1 MGGVKKPTIKSMKK
15 KASAELTSQT
25 SDKEKFKPK
34 SKSSIPDSTHESKS
48 AHVLSL
54 WRAAWHGF
62 TSKTWHWPILS
73 PDLSQKPG
81 SSTLNCDVVIL
92 LLCFFVGL
100 ACRKCY
106 SMYVSG

>member
-48 AHVLSL
+48 IEFIQNMKYVSA
-54 WRAAWHGF
+54 F
-62 TSKTWHWPILS
+62 K
-73 PDLSQKPG
+73 LSQKLDLSITQSKQILKKMREEKKIKLIAKNRG
-81 SSTLNCDVVIL
+81 FEFFTSSTP
-92 LLCFFVGL
+92 
-100 ACRKCY
+100 KPPK
-106 SMYVSG
+106 S